1 MSDEVNDFEK
11 IWRRL
16 FNEQS
21 FRESL
26 EFLTTSVLPVS
37 TMTPNLAFLPENW
50 HAQAKRYPIGSPNLI
65 TCFYFQDE
73 V

>member
-37 TMTPNLAFLPENW
+37 TMTPNLAVIPENW
-50 HAQAKRYPIGSPNLI
+50 HAQA
-65 TCFYFQDE
+65 
-73 V
+73 